1 MLQHYLLLSF
11 RNFRRFK
18 SSFLINLT
26 GLSSGMVCAL
36 LIYLWVSDE
45 LAIDRIF
52 NNDDRLYQVIK
63 TYPNADG
70 TVSTGEETPSPLA
83 AALLEDM
90 PEVEHSVATIG
101 RDPGILTLGEKRMKA
116 RPQYVDKD
124 FFEVLP
130 YPVLQGDK
138 KTMLK
143 NKYSVV
149 VSDKLALKLFNT
161 TENLLGKTVAW
172 EGENVELNGA
182 YTIAGVFQSPPA
194 NATWQ
199 FDILFTHAV
208 YYDAFRERFGLA
220 YWGSNSAHTYVV
232 LKPGTD
238 VVQFNER
245 IKDYSK
251 AQYKTR
257 HGTEG
262 LEWEGRIFLQS
273 YSSKYLHNIYDNGVP
288 SGGRIEYVKLFSLIA
303 VFILTIACINF
314 MNLSTAQAARRM
326 KEIGIKKAIGVA
338 RQTLLG
344 QYLCEAICM
353 ALVSLV
359 LAVGLVSLLLPV
371 FNDITGKG
379 LALHF
384 SAGLVWS
391 MVGIAL
397 VTGAF
402 AGSYPAFY
410 LSGFRPATVL
420 KGKMNANTGESWV
433 RKGLVVFQFGVALL
447 LIVSVLV
454 VYKQM
459 EFIQKKNLGYNKDNI
474 IVFTNEGQLRAHM
487 DAFITEVKRIPGVVN
502 ASSMGGNFL
511 GNNGGGGG
519 IEWEGKQPGQ
529 GIEFDAVYAD
539 YGLIELMDLKMKE
552 GRPFSRQ
559 SGSDSDN
566 VIFNETAIAAMN
578 LKDPVGKTVVMW
590 GKKKQIIGIVKDFHY
605 ESLYEKVEP
614 FFFRMAEE
622 EGDNQEVLVKIKAG
636 TEQATLEK
644 IKQFYQT
651 FNEGLPFTYRFMD
664 DDYQKLYASEQRVAR
679 LSRHF
684 AGIAMLIS
692 CLGLFGL
699 AAYTAERRMKEIG
712 IRKVLGSS
720 VMGIVYLLSGEF
732 AKIVAAAIVI
742 ALPLSYILL
751 AQWLNSFAF
760 RITLEPWYFLTASLL
775 TILVAWLTVGALAMK
790 AAKLN
795 PATILRME

>member
-52 NNDDRLYQVIK
+52 KNDDRLYQVIK

-124 FFEVLP
+124 FFDVLP
-130 YPVLQGDK
+130 YPVLQGDRR
-138 KTMLK
+138 TMLK
-143 NKYSVV
+143 DKYGVV
-149 VSDKLALKLFNT
+149 ISDKLAFKLFNT
-161 TENLLGKTVAW
+161 TENIVGKTVAW

-182 YTIAGVFQSPPA
+182 YTVAGVFQSPPE

-220 YWGSNSAHTYVV
+220 YWGSNSSHTYVV

-238 VVQFNER
+238 IVQFNEK

-251 AQYKTR
+251 AQYKAR
-257 HGTEG
+257 HGSEG

-273 YSSKYLHNIYDNGVP
+273 YSSKYLHNTYDNGVP
-288 SGGRIEYVKLFSLIA
+288 SGGRIEYVKLFSIIA
-303 VFILTIACINF
+303 VFILAIACINF

-371 FNDITGKG
+371 FNDITGKE

-391 MVGIAL
+391 MVGVAL
-397 VTGAF
+397 FTGVF

-420 KGKMNANTGESWV
+420 KGKLNASTGESWV
-433 RKGLVVFQFGVALL
+433 RKGLVVLQFGIALL

-474 IVFTNEGQLRAHM
+474 IVFTNEGKLRAHM

-502 ASSMGGNFL
+502 ASTMGGNFL
-511 GNNGGGGG
+511 GYNGGGGG
-519 IEWEGKQPGQ
+519 IDWEGKLPGQ

-622 EGDNQEVLVKIKAG
+622 EGDNQEILVKIKAG

-720 VMGIVYLLSGEF
+720 VAGIVYLLSGEF
-732 AKIVAAAIVI
+732 AKIVVAAILI
-742 ALPLSYILL
+742 ALPLSYIL
-751 AQWLNSFAF
+751 AVQWLSSFAF
-760 RITLEPWYFLTASLL
+760 RITLEPWYFLTAALL
-775 TILVAWLTVGALAMK
+775 TLLVAWLTVGALAMK

-795 PATILRME
+795 PATILRTE